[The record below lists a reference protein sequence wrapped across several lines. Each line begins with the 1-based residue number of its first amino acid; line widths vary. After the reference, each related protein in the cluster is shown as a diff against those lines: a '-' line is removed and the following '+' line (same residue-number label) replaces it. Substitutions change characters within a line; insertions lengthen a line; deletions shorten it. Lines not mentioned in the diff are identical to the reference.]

1 MKETMKKLSDKLKLV
16 FGYGIMITLFV
27 GGLTFF
33 GYMAAVIIGGET
45 AALICA
51 VIYEKIVPIMIYVTT
66 CLVLFGLVTM
76 YMAGEFALVPDAK
89 KKKNKKIEAIIVD
102 DKKL

>member
-1 MKETMKKLSDKLKLV
+1 MKETMKKLSDKLKIV

-33 GYMAAVIIGGET
+33 GYLAALIIGGDT

-51 VIYEKIVPIMIYVTT
+51 VIYEKIVPVMIYVTT

-76 YMAGEFALVPDAK
+76 YMAGEFALTPDK
-89 KKKNKKIEAIIVD
+89 KKKHVKDTIIE
-102 DKKL
+102 DKTID